1 MVDKIIPYSNNLTF
15 CDVPEQLSNVM
26 SSKKDYVLFIS
37 SGRCII
43 AINEKEEFFSKN
55 LSSEEL
61 IVVKKR
67 FMHSNDLE
75 KRSI

>member
-1 MVDKIIPYSNNLTF
+1 MP
-15 CDVPEQLSNVM
+15 
-26 SSKKDYVLFIS
+26 SKKDYVLFIS

-75 KRSI
+75 KRPM